1 MPEKQTCRV
10 EQLRAALDHSFDG
23 VWIYDEKQRV
33 IYVNETAAKY
43 NNTQVDAVLGRTWS
57 ELQAQGTFKGSA
69 ASVAFQKKRPSTQEL
84 LSNTGRRILCT
95 ATPIFDTTGKVCQVV
110 TNVRDFT
117 ELFEL
122 TETLHEKN
130 TLIRKYRQQIE
141 NLRQQITL
149 PLVAKN
155 QEMKKLVETAV
166 HIANTDVS
174 VLLLGESGVGKNEL
188 ARLIHRHSSRR
199 DREMIIANCGAIP
212 ATLLEAEFFGH
223 ERGAFTGANSARP
236 GLFEMAEGSTLML
249 DEIGELELSMQ
260 VKLLRVLQEKRVRRL
275 GGRKEIAVDVR
286 IVAATN
292 RDLQAMVR
300 EGTFRADLFYRL
312 NRVPMLIPPLRERPT
327 DLGQLIAL
335 LLNRY
340 NQNYKRH
347 TMLATDTLHALE
359 TYSWPGNIRELD
371 NLMERLVLLTHGDT
385 ITLDQL
391 PLYIQ
396 NEREPKDEGLPA
408 EQSLRLAV
416 EQTERRIL
424 AAARRKFGNTRDMAS
439 ALGCSHVTIARKL
452 RLYGLS

>member
-1 MPEKQTCRV
+1 
-10 EQLRAALDHSFDG
+10 
-23 VWIYDEKQRV
+23 
-33 IYVNETAAKY
+33 
-43 NNTQVDAVLGRTWS
+43 
-57 ELQAQGTFKGSA
+57 
-69 ASVAFQKKRPSTQEL
+69 
-84 LSNTGRRILCT
+84 
-95 ATPIFDTTGKVCQVV
+95 
-110 TNVRDFT
+110 
-117 ELFEL
+117 
-122 TETLHEKN
+122 
-130 TLIRKYRQQIE
+130 
-141 NLRQQITL
+141 
-149 PLVAKN
+149 
-155 QEMKKLVETAV
+155 
-166 HIANTDVS
+166 
-174 VLLLGESGVGKNEL
+174 
-188 ARLIHRHSSRR
+188 
-199 DREMIIANCGAIP
+199 
-212 ATLLEAEFFGH
+212 
-223 ERGAFTGANSARP
+223 
-236 GLFEMAEGSTLML
+236 
-249 DEIGELELSMQ
+249 MQ

-347 TMLATDTLHALE
+347 TMLATDTLQALE

-371 NLMERLVLLTHGDT
+371 NLMERLVLLTHGDI

-391 PLYIQ
+391 PRYIQ

-424 AAARRKFGNTRDMAS
+424 AAARRKFGNTRDMA
-439 ALGCSHVTIARKL
+439 AHLGCSHVTIARKL